1 MQKTIKWASLGWGKG
16 LCLFVLLSLV
26 TVLAPADLSFTT
38 LARMSPVLTRF
49 AAEQPDAMIGVIVQ
63 MSTGDKST
71 EEQVAQLGGTVT
83 QDLHIINAFAAQIKA
98 KDVPQIA
105 QANGVKWVSY
115 DAPIVQTACTPPCID
130 TSALKSLS
138 TQTIKANKLWNETG
152 NLQGQGIAVA
162 VVDSGINA
170 NHPDLLNEQGVSRV
184 VASVKV
190 NKNATTTDD
199 YYGHGT
205 FVAGIIGG
213 NGKASNGAYI
223 GIAPKVNL
231 VNVKV
236 SDDQG
241 KATTVDLIK
250 GLEWIYDHRTEYN
263 IRVVSLSVTSSQ
275 NESYRTSPLDAA
287 VETLWFNRVVIVVA
301 SGNLGKK
308 ELYPPANDPFV
319 ITVGASA
326 DNGTIDPSDDYV
338 TSYSGYG
345 KTIDKLDKPDLVA
358 PGNNIISLLSNNKS
372 ALATAHPEHLVTGF
386 PGSNQYFRLS
396 GTSASAPMVAGA
408 TALVLQSNPN
418 LTPDQVKYRLVN
430 TATSL
435 KKAKTVGAGQLDV
448 YNAVKSTS
456 TKNLNT
462 GSPVNNLLK
471 TSIQNLKW
479 TSLNWD
485 SLNWDS
491 LNWDSLNWD
500 SLNWDSLNWDSLN
513 WDSIYWGN

>member
-1 MQKTIKWASLGWGKG
+1 MQKIIKQPSLNWGKR
-16 LCLFVLLSLV
+16 LCLFVLLALV
-26 TVLAPADLSFTT
+26 AVLAPAVPSFTT
-38 LARMSPVLTRF
+38 PARVSPVLTRF
-49 AAEQPDAMIGVIVQ
+49 ATEQPDAMIGVIVL
-63 MSTGDKST
+63 KST
-71 EEQVAQLGGTVT
+71 EDKSAEEQVTQLGGTVT
-83 QDLHIINAFAAQIKA
+83 QDLRIINAFAAQIKA
-98 KDVPQIA
+98 KDAPQIA
-105 QANGVKWVSY
+105 QANGVKWVSF

-130 TSALKSLS
+130 TSALKSIY
-138 TQTIKANKLWNETG
+138 TQTINANKLWNENG
-152 NLQGQGIAVA
+152 SLQGQGIAVA
-162 VVDSGINA
+162 VVDSGIRA
-170 NHPDLLNEQGVSRV
+170 NHPDLLNADGTSRV

-190 NKNATTTDD
+190 NNNATTTDD

-223 GIAPKVNL
+223 GVAPKVNL
-231 VNVKV
+231 VNVKI

-241 KATTVDLIK
+241 KATTSDLIK
-250 GLEWIYDHRTEYN
+250 GLDWIYHHRTEYN

-287 VETLWFNRVVIVVA
+287 VETLWFNRVVVVVA

-372 ALATAHPEHLVTGF
+372 ALATARPDHLVTGF

-396 GTSASAPMVAGA
+396 GTSMSAPMVAGA

-435 KKAKTVGAGQLDV
+435 KQAKTVGAGQLDV
-448 YNAVKSTS
+448 YNVVRNTS
-456 TKNLNT
+456 TKSLKT
-462 GSPVNNLLK
+462 GIAINNLLK
-471 TSIQNLKW
+471 TSNQNLKW

-500 SLNWDSLNWDSLN
+500 SLNWDS
-513 WDSIYWGN
+513 IYWGN